1 MFWLI
6 FIVLL
11 LASAAAASSGILF
24 SPGAW
29 YRGLTKPRWT
39 PPNRVFPVAWTVL
52 YILISLAGARVAMI
66 PGAGLAMAFWGL
78 QIVLNALWTPAFFG
92 LKNPRAGMIV
102 ICLLFIAIAGTV
114 ATMLPLDR
122 MAALMMLPYLLW
134 VGYAAALNF
143 AIWRAN

>member
-1 MFWLI
+1 MFWMI

-11 LASAAAASSGILF
+11 LASGAAASSGIIF

-102 ICLLFIAIAGTV
+102 ICLLFIAIAGTA

-122 MAALMMLPYLLW
+122 VAALMMLPYLLW

-143 AIWRAN
+143 SIWRAN